1 MRKTHLLIVPVIA
14 LAMSVPSS
22 AQIGSFLH
30 SLVGENKVSN
40 ARPVPTPV
48 IPPKDPHLTYVQFLA
63 LGDFGTGGDGQKEVA
78 AAMAKKAAAEP
89 VRFIMSTGDNI
100 YERGVTSV
108 TDPQWK
114 EKFEDVYSQPTL
126 RVPFYAVLGNHDYGR
141 NAQAQIE
148 YTAVSSHWKM
158 PDYYYTVSVPVDD
171 STAIQFFCIET
182 TPMAKVNPEDV
193 PTLPESSP
201 IRRQAH
207 WLDSTL
213 AASHARWKVVVGHH
227 TIYSGGDHG
236 DNPGL
241 QALLGPIM
249 ERHRVDIY
257 LCGHDHDLQ
266 LIGPIKGTTYVVS
279 GAGGKRRDTTWRDN
293 TLFAATNYGFNFF
306 RVSARDI
313 LIEYL
318 DRSDTVRFAYQIVK

>member
-1 MRKTHLLIVPVIA
+1 MKRSHALFFSVVA
-14 LAMSVPSS
+14 LALAVPSS

-30 SLVGENKVSN
+30 SLVGDNKVYN
-40 ARPVPTPV
+40 ERPVPPPV
-48 IPPKDPHLTYVQFLA
+48 IPPKDSALKYVQFLA
-63 LGDFGTGGDGQKEVA
+63 LGDFGTGGDAQKEVA
-78 AAMAKKAAAEP
+78 AAMAKKATEEP
-89 VRFIMSTGDNI
+89 VTFIMSTGDNI
-100 YERGVTSV
+100 YERGVSSV
-108 TDPQWK
+108 TDPQWN
-114 EKFEDVYSQPTL
+114 EKFEGIYAEPSL
-126 RVPFYAVLGNHDYGR
+126 HVPFYAVLGNHDYGR
-141 NAQAQIE
+141 DTEAQIE

-158 PDYYYTVSVPVDD
+158 PDYYYTFRIPVDD
-171 STAIQFFCIET
+171 STAIQFFCIDT
-182 TPMAKVNPEDV
+182 TPMAKVDPSGV

-201 IRRQAH
+201 IRRQAQ

-213 AASHARWKVVVGHH
+213 AASNARWKIVVGHH
-227 TIYSGGDHG
+227 TIFSGGDHG

-241 QALLGPIM
+241 QALLVPIM
-249 ERHRVDIY
+249 KTHRVDVY

-266 LIGPIKGTTYVVS
+266 LIGPIDGITYVVS

-306 RVSARDI
+306 RVSARDM